1 MDTPC
6 RLFLAGASL
15 LKELAD
21 KRPAGLCSARYNN
34 YRNSLLSISDFLKQN
49 NEMWAMTL
57 LYFEGNTQFYTI
69 YGRESFLHL
78 CIMVE
83 DPFFRYQTAFKYF
96 FCLLA
101 MQRRRVFTR
110 SLPWSK
116 ALFINLSCHHGRYC
130 PVVDHKSVLPT
141 GHAHEH
147 SCESNLTPTDA
158 WHREHILNSSCNK
171 TQPYA
176 ASIRLIYYERIKHSF

>member
-1 MDTPC
+1 MGLDTVV
-6 RLFLAGASL
+6 
-15 LKELAD
+15 
-21 KRPAGLCSARYNN
+21 
-34 YRNSLLSISDFLKQN
+34 
-49 NEMWAMTL
+49 
-57 LYFEGNTQFYTI
+57 FEGNTQFYTI

-101 MQRRRVFTR
+101 MQRIRVFTR

-147 SCESNLTPTDA
+147 SCKSNLTPTDA

-171 TQPYA
+171 HNLMLLRSDWYIMRGLNTVFKGIVYPTWKFVKNVFTLRP
-176 ASIRLIYYERIKHSF
+176 SKDVDEFVSSLKKILTN

>member
-78 CIMVE
+78 CIMLKTPSL
-83 DPFFRYQTAFKYF
+83 DIRQHLSISFACWPCKGQGF
-96 FCLLA
+96 LLVHYPEA
-101 MQRRRVFTR
+101 
-110 SLPWSK
+110 K
-116 ALFINLSCHHGRYC
+116 ILFINLSCHHRRYC

-158 WHREHILNSSCNK
+158 
-171 TQPYA
+171 
-176 ASIRLIYYERIKHSF
+176 